1 MKIIK
6 TCFFVFVALFIL
18 QTKTT
23 FATDYNYL
31 PPDVLI
37 KQNEEKSA
45 LEYRLRNLEAGLSG
59 SSSSYISSLTSRI
72 SQLESEWTTEKNYI
86 SGTYAQYGIGNQL
99 AGKLAEIDAKY
110 STQIN
115 DLKSEKEK
123 LETSVSNQQSK
134 EKEISDLKLE
144 IAKLKA
150 EMVNQELQVNLQ
162 AIEKYQTKEV
172 YSDIDVLEVFK
183 YLDALAVQDSSD
195 LYQIVKENNL
205 DVAQRVAILYDK
217 KYPNGKP
224 GTAKYDDYL
233 ASIKSIT
240 KPTSVQETAKT
251 EPTPIKE
258 INDEVIQEQIV
269 STSPVVREPVIT
281 PSVQE
286 KPTLGRKI
294 INFFKR
300 LFW

>member
-6 TCFFVFVALFIL
+6 ICFFVFVALFIL
-18 QTKTT
+18 QAKTT
-23 FATDYNYL
+23 YATDYNYL

-86 SGTYAQYGIGNQL
+86 SGTYAQYGIANQL
-99 AGKLAEIDAKY
+99 ESKLAEIDAKY
-110 STQIN
+110 NAQIN
-115 DLKSEKEK
+115 DLKLEKSK
-123 LETSVSNQQSK
+123 LETSVSSQQSK

-150 EMVNQELQVNLQ
+150 EMINQELQVNLQ
-162 AIEKYQTKEV
+162 AIEKYQTKET
-172 YSDIDVLEVFK
+172 YSDADVFEVFT

-195 LYQIVKENNL
+195 LYQIVKANNL
-205 DVAQRVAILYDK
+205 DVAQRVAVLYDK

-233 ASIKSIT
+233 ALIKPIA
-240 KPTSVQETAKT
+240 KPTVIQKTTTLEPTQIQETK
-251 EPTPIKE
+251 
-258 INDEVIQEQIV
+258 NEVIQEQ
-269 STSPVVREPVIT
+269 VVKAPQVQEPVII
-281 PSVQE
+281 PPVQE
-286 KPTLGRKI
+286 KQSFGRKLL
-294 INFFKR
+294 NFFKR

>member
-6 TCFFVFVALFIL
+6 ICFFVFVALFIL

-23 FATDYNYL
+23 YATDYNYL

-45 LEYRLRNLEAGLSG
+45 LEYRLRNLEDGLSG
-59 SSSSYISSLTSRI
+59 SSSSYISNLTSRI

-86 SGTYAQYGIGNQL
+86 SGTYAQYGIANQL

-110 STQIN
+110 NSQIN
-115 DLKSEKEK
+115 DLKSEKAK

-162 AIEKYQTKEV
+162 ALEKYQTKEV
-172 YSDIDVLEVFK
+172 YSDADVLEVFK

-217 KYPNGKP
+217 RYPNGKP

-233 ASIKSIT
+233 ASIKPIA
-240 KPTSVQETAKT
+240 KPTAIQKT
-251 EPTPIKE
+251 TTPESTQIEEIKE
-258 INDEVIQEQIV
+258 EAILEQVIATPPTTQE
-269 STSPVVREPVIT
+269 SVIT
-281 PSVQE
+281 PPVQE
-286 KPTLGRKI
+286 KQSLGRKV

-300 LFW
+300 FFW